1 MSVLNSLI
9 SWWMKKR
16 LHQVELF
23 MKYPMEV
30 QNDVFRH
37 LLHKARDT
45 QWGRRYGYA
54 QIQKIEDYRERV
66 PVSGYEELFPWI
78 ERIMKGEQQLLWPSE
93 IKWFAKSSG
102 TTNDRSKFIPVSE
115 EAFEDCHFKAGK
127 DMLAMYCS
135 LVPDT
140 QIFSGKGLTIGGS
153 HKINSLK
160 EGTYYGDLSA
170 LLMQNLPFWVEFI
183 RTPELS
189 VALLDD
195 WEVKVERI
203 ARETMQQDVTNM
215 TGVPTW
221 FLVLFR
227 WILNHTGKSHI
238 GEIWP
243 NLEVY
248 FHGGVGFAPYRES
261 FGQLI
266 PSDRMNYLET
276 YNASEGF
283 FGFADQLNSQGEML
297 LLLDYGIYY
306 EFMDPADAGQ
316 SHPRTY
322 TLDEIELDRPYAPIL
337 STNAGLWRYLIGD
350 TIRFTQKYPFR
361 FHFAGRTKHYINIVG
376 EEVIMENAERAL
388 SEASSST
395 GARVRDYTVAPLFL
409 TESHSGAHQWLV
421 EFEIAPSDARDFITT
436 IDQVLRS
443 INSDYDAKRTGDMA
457 LRAPELISLPPG
469 TFYSWLKVKGK
480 LGGQNKVPR
489 LSNDRALADALLHAR
504 DRAPEGS

>member
-30 QNDVFRH
+30 QNDVFRQ

-45 QWGRRYGYA
+45 QWGRAHGYA
-54 QIQKIEDYRERV
+54 HIQTVEDYRERV
-66 PVSGYEELFPWI
+66 PVSRYEDLFPWI
-78 ERIMKGEQQLLWPSE
+78 ERIMKGEQQVLWPTE
-93 IKWFAKSSG
+93 IRWFAKSSG

-115 EAFEDCHFKAGK
+115 EAFEECHFKAGK

-203 ARETMQQDVTNM
+203 ARETMTQDVTNM

-227 WILNHTGKSHI
+227 WILNHTGKSNI
-238 GEIWP
+238 SEIWP
-243 NLEVY
+243 NMEVY
-248 FHGGVGFAPYRES
+248 FHGGVGFEPYRES
-261 FGQLI
+261 FRQLI
-266 PSDRMNYLET
+266 PSDRMNYMET

-283 FGFADQLNSQGEML
+283 FGFADRLNSQGEML

-306 EFMDPADAGQ
+306 EFMDPSDVGQ

-322 TLDEIELDRPYAPIL
+322 TLDEIELNRPYAPVL

-361 FHFAGRTKHYINIVG
+361 FHFSGRTKHYINIVG
-376 EEVIMENAERAL
+376 EEVMMENAEHAL
-388 SEASSST
+388 SSACLRT
-395 GARVRDYTVAPLFL
+395 GAHVRDYTVAPIFL
-409 TESHSGAHQWLV
+409 SGRQSGAHQWLI
-421 EFEIAPSDARDFITT
+421 EFEIAPNDSQIFITI
-436 IDQVLRS
+436 IDEELRS
-443 INSDYDAKRTGDMA
+443 VNSDYDAKRTGDMA
-457 LRAPELISLPPG
+457 LRSPELISLPEG
-469 TFYSWLKVKGK
+469 SFYLWLKERGK

-489 LSNDRALADALLHAR
+489 LSNDRTLADALLH
-504 DRAPEGS
+504 SCNQ

>member
-1 MSVLNSLI
+1 MSVVNSLI

-30 QNDVFRH
+30 QNDIFRQLTH
-37 LLHKARDT
+37 SARDT
-45 QWGRRYGYA
+45 EWGRIYGYNDVTTLG
-54 QIQKIEDYRERV
+54 DYRQRV

-78 ERIMKGEQQLLWPSE
+78 ERVMKGEQGVLWPSA
-93 IKWFAKSSG
+93 IRWFAKSSG
-102 TTNDRSKFIPVSE
+102 TTNDRSKFIPISE
-115 EAFEDCHFKAGK
+115 EALGDCHYKAGK

-135 LVPDT
+135 LVPET

-153 HKINSLK
+153 HKINPLK

-203 ARETMQQDVTNM
+203 ARETLSQDVTNM

-227 WILNHTGKSHI
+227 WILNHTGRANMS
-238 GEIWP
+238 EIWP

-248 FHGGVGFAPYRES
+248 FHGGVGFDPYRAQ
-261 FGQLI
+261 FRQMI
-266 PSDRMNYLET
+266 PSGRMNYLET

-283 FGFADQLNSQGEML
+283 FGFADRLNSQGEML
-297 LLLDYGIYY
+297 LLLDHGVFF
-306 EFMDPADAGQ
+306 EFIDPADAGQ
-316 SHPRTY
+316 PHPRSY
-322 TLDEIELDRPYAPIL
+322 SLDEVELNRPYAPVI

-350 TIRFTQKYPFR
+350 TIRFTHKYPFR
-361 FHFAGRTKHYINIVG
+361 FQFAGRTRHYINVVG

-388 SEASSST
+388 SEACDST

-409 TESHSGAHQWLV
+409 TGTASGAHQWLV
-421 EFEIAPSDARDFITT
+421 EFELTPVNPNDFIRI
-436 IDQVLRS
+436 IDEVLRN
-443 INSDYDAKRTGDMA
+443 INSDYDAKRTGDLA
-457 LRAPELISLPPG
+457 LRAPELLVLPTG
-469 TFYSWLKVKGK
+469 TFYNWLKERGK

-489 LSNDRALADALLHAR
+489 LSNDRKIAEDILARINHNN
-504 DRAPEGS
+504 G

>member
-1 MSVLNSLI
+1 
-9 SWWMKKR
+9 
-16 LHQVELF
+16 
-23 MKYPMEV
+23 
-30 QNDVFRH
+30 
-37 LLHKARDT
+37 
-45 QWGRRYGYA
+45 
-54 QIQKIEDYRERV
+54 
-66 PVSGYEELFPWI
+66 
-78 ERIMKGEQQLLWPSE
+78 MKGEQQVLWPSA

-102 TTNDRSKFIPVSE
+102 TTNDCSKFIPVSE

-153 HKINSLK
+153 HKVNTLK
-160 EGTYYGDLSA
+160 EGTHYGDLSA
-170 LLMQNLPFWVEFI
+170 ILMQNLPFWVEFI

-203 ARETMQQDVTNM
+203 AQETMQQDVTNM

-227 WILNHTGKSHI
+227 WILNHTGKSNI
-238 GEIWP
+238 SEIWP
-243 NLEVY
+243 NMEVY
-248 FHGGVGFAPYRES
+248 FHGGVGFDPYRES
-261 FGQLI
+261 FRHLI
-266 PSDRMNYLET
+266 PSDRMNYVET

-306 EFMDPADAGQ
+306 EFMDHSDVGQ

-322 TLDEIELDRPYAPIL
+322 TLDEVELNRPYAPIL

-350 TIRFTQKYPFR
+350 TIRFTHKYPFR
-361 FHFAGRTKHYINIVG
+361 FHFAGRTKHYINVVG
-376 EEVIMENAERAL
+376 EEVIMENAERAV
-388 SEASSST
+388 SDACMRT
-395 GARVRDYTVAPLFL
+395 GARVSDYTVAPIFL
-409 TESHSGAHQWLV
+409 TGAQSGAHQWLV
-421 EFEIAPSDARDFITT
+421 EFETDPSDPHDFIVT

-457 LRAPELISLPPG
+457 LRSPELIMLPKG
-469 TFYSWLKVKGK
+469 TFYSWLKEKGK

-489 LSNDRALADALLHAR
+489 LSNDRSLADALFIIQNRSTL
-504 DRAPEGS
+504 